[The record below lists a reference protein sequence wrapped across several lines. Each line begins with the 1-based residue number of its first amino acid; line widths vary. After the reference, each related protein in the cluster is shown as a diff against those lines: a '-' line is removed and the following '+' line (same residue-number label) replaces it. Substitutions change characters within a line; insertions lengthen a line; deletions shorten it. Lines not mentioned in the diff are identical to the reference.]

1 MLQKLMNMINLK
13 WAKNFQIAKPLN
25 IGQGTGTNPYLTVR
39 DGILYFHAY
48 LNAPD
53 MLPNQEIV
61 LDGLLMSDLVTQ
73 ITSMGYTVDSSEGQ
87 RLNLLG
93 ESALLIM
100 DTENQ
105 PLSSVGGVSLFAFT
119 SNFHRVLYPIHRI
132 LTEHSGDVDK
142 AIEQLMLPSTSGDWL
157 DYWCSFFQIQ
167 RLPSEDDEGLLR
179 RTLLTISSA
188 KSNNTAMEELISY
201 YIGTEALVM
210 DSAASQ
216 IEVRVDPMYMDSA
229 QKVRDIIAT
238 IKSAG
243 VDYFINY
250 QKKLTEDYDSSF
262 FDKHGMTFD
271 AMNGNSYTTQITF
284 PIYTEDYQYIPP
296 ELQKTFYLN
305 SGTLN
310 TSTELLSHPK
320 DRIVESLSM
329 VMTDSNGNIVQQ
341 M

>member
-1 MLQKLMNMINLK
+1 
-13 WAKNFQIAKPLN
+13 
-25 IGQGTGTNPYLTVR
+25 
-39 DGILYFHAY
+39 
-48 LNAPD
+48 
-53 MLPNQEIV
+53 
-61 LDGLLMSDLVTQ
+61 
-73 ITSMGYTVDSSEGQ
+73 VDSSEGQ